1 MKTKTAIVKDMEI
14 EDVPVDSLHNDPA
27 NVRKH
32 GEQNLAAIKA
42 SLARFGQQKP
52 IVVNADGVVIA
63 GNGTLMAARALNW
76 RTVKAVR
83 TNLAGSEAT
92 AFAIA
97 DNRTAEIGR
106 AHV

>member
-52 IVVNADGVVIA
+52 IVVNADGGVIA
-63 GNGTLMAARALNW
+63 GNGTLMA
-76 RTVKAVR
+76 
-83 TNLAGSEAT
+83 
-92 AFAIA
+92 
-97 DNRTAEIGR
+97 EIGR